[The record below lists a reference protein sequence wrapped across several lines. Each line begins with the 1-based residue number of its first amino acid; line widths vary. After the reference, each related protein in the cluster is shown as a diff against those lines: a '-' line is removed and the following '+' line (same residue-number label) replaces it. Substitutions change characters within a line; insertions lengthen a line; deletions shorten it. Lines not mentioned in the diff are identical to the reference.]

1 MSEKGGE
8 ADVGGVAFW
17 GGGSTA
23 AVEAVVSMQEEREG
37 KQMKQFKIGKRICL
51 AVAVLLSDIMC
62 ADVSYQYCSFQW
74 GRDYEGWSAPPSL
87 AFLGGVPYVVGILA
101 CIGLFWVFHRKENR
115 IP

>member
-8 ADVGGVAFW
+8 ADVWGVAFW
-17 GGGSTA
+17 GGRLNGRCGSGCIYA
-23 AVEAVVSMQEEREG
+23 GGKRG